1 MSCQTKWIKLALAS
15 LIIPG
20 ITAIALVLLRTINVD
35 QMEWGQ
41 VFKTALV
48 IHVDLSVY
56 IWMITGAILLWS
68 INGNLGN
75 KSQRHFFIVAAAGTF
90 LIAIAAFINQPNPLL
105 NNYIP
110 VLESAWFFIGLGM
123 FSFAAL
129 MLALSAFK
137 SSSAL
142 ATKLMA
148 ILYFVAVYMT
158 AHSYLILDTS
168 SSGYYEFL
176 FWGGGHV
183 LQLMVSLLM
192 LSIWVKLYELN
203 HVNLSS
209 PLLSGIYLIMALPV
223 IYALYIHFVFNIDS
237 IEYRLGMTNMMIWGN
252 GIAPILLSLVI
263 LSKTKL
269 SSLKSITGISLYS
282 SMLMFL
288 TGGLIAIYISGI
300 NTIIPAHYHG
310 SIVGVTL
317 SIMGLIYYSLEKLGY
332 SIRLKRL
339 AYAQPIIYTI
349 GQLMH
354 IGGLA
359 ISGSHGAARK
369 TVGTVGNL
377 AQATDLS
384 IFLTRT
390 GGLVAILG
398 GAIFILI
405 VYMSLKTKQQ
415 QT

>member
-1 MSCQTKWIKLALAS
+1 MSYQTKWIKLALAS

-75 KSQRHFFIVAAAGTF
+75 RLQRNFFGVAVAGTF

-110 VLESAWFFIGLGM
+110 VLESVWFFIGLGM

-158 AHSYLILDTS
+158 AHSYLILDTG

-263 LSKTKL
+263 LSQTKL
-269 SSLKSITGISLYS
+269 SNLKSITGISLYS

-377 AQATDLS
+377 AQTTDLS

-405 VYMSLKTKQQ
+405 VYMSLKTRQ
-415 QT
+415 